1 MAIHSV
7 SDFEV
12 MMVLEKADLHVQSYM
27 QCSASIVLWS
37 KFGYWQP
44 GHIHDHR
51 GALSH
56 HLHLSSLIL
65 LTLLHSALRDSKL
78 LHNCSA
84 LGLVAMPW
92 EASANPAHHSKH
104 SCAQL
109 PSLPVPS
116 TNLSPFVPRCYRQS
130 RSALLFLLI
139 SLLVDGNEFCKL
151 VSWLGFL
158 DYLPVPSTEGLR
170 NV

>member
-1 MAIHSV
+1 MIMSTNSPRLMAICSV

-12 MMVLEKADLHVQSYM
+12 MKVLEKADLHAQSYM

-37 KFGYWQP
+37 KYGYLQP
-44 GHIHDHR
+44 GHTHDHR
-51 GALSH
+51 GAWSH

-65 LTLLHSALRDSKL
+65 LTLLHSALRDSKP

-92 EASANPAHHSKH
+92 EASATPAHHSKH

-109 PSLPVPS
+109 PSLSVPR
-116 TNLSPFVPRCYRQS
+116 TNLSPFVPSCYGQS
-130 RSALLFLLI
+130 RSVMLSLPI
-139 SLLVDGNEFCKL
+139 SLLVDGNEF
-151 VSWLGFL
+151 
-158 DYLPVPSTEGLR
+158 
-170 NV
+170 